1 MNLSQPSSTFSQES
15 SNLPAQNFNYA
26 ALNSDTQVVVQQHT
40 REIKSLLRRT
50 AQDIFDIGQ
59 KLLEVKAQ
67 LGHGHF
73 RTWLKAEFDWSIW
86 TATKFM
92 QVADKFKCVN
102 FTHLDIAP
110 SALYELAAPSTP
122 DTVRSEAIER
132 ALGGE
137 TITYSLAKTLKAN
150 AFALKEEPV
159 QSQAESVT
167 INISA
172 ETTARE
178 LLTAPETSNTIA
190 EQILSEQEY
199 QPSPSIKSKDDYSII
214 VPQLPNID
222 PGFLCTAL
230 LMNVE
235 HLTHEQINA
244 LWQVLAQRTSFEQ
257 LALHNWSDSKLK
269 RLTAAALAELNK
281 RQ

>member
-1 MNLSQPSSTFSQES
+1 MNLSQPPSTFSQES

-257 LALHNWSDSKLK
+257 LALHNWSDYKLK